1 MRFPVYFKILSFD
14 LEQSQNTQT
23 KAEKDTCLR
32 DKNYT
37 LVTFKSK
44 ISVKVPLKRN
54 LSRHNLKILRLKYPI
69 PKFEMPTIK
78 IVDFTSVQDLP

>member
-1 MRFPVYFKILSFD
+1 MSLKLWVRFPVYCLMFFFD
-14 LEQSQNTQT
+14 LEQSQTTQT
-23 KAEKDTCLR
+23 KADKDTCLR

-54 LSRHNLKILRLKYPI
+54 LFRHNLKI
-69 PKFEMPTIK
+69 
-78 IVDFTSVQDLP
+78 